1 MGGAW
6 ACPGPH
12 PARTDHTRDGW
23 RHYVFVQH
31 NQGIRLG
38 HTCMAASSDATAAV
52 SQSAHAPTVWLSLI
66 STHTSAHRV
75 TRPAGALSLYSLT
88 LFNLLWL
95 NFNLSEGCQVQCI
108 FQGL

>member
-31 NQGIRLG
+31 NQGMR
-38 HTCMAASSDATAAV
+38 
-52 SQSAHAPTVWLSLI
+52 
-66 STHTSAHRV
+66 
-75 TRPAGALSLYSLT
+75 
-88 LFNLLWL
+88 LWL
-95 NFNLSEGCQVQCI
+95 DSFCGQPRKL
-108 FQGL
+108 

>member
-31 NQGIRLG
+31 NQGMKSTEVLNPRRRYWVQSVLG
-38 HTCMAASSDATAAV
+38 KT
-52 SQSAHAPTVWLSLI
+52 W
-66 STHTSAHRV
+66 
-75 TRPAGALSLYSLT
+75 G
-88 LFNLLWL
+88 
-95 NFNLSEGCQVQCI
+95 
-108 FQGL
+108 